1 MIHKTQRQNL
11 EKFVSLQEI
20 ALECEENPIVPR
32 PKDKVALAP
41 NPTTGFATVIYELL
55 QAGTVELL
63 VTDASGK
70 ELITKQNQ
78 SQAGSFSIDL
88 SRYPTG
94 YYPVQLLQNGVII
107 YNTQLIKK

>member
-1 MIHKTQRQNL
+1 MIPIIP
-11 EKFVSLQEI
+11 FVPLVKQVTLQEI
-20 ALECEENPIVPR
+20 ALACEENPIAPR
-32 PKDKVALAP
+32 PKDKIAVAP
-41 NPTTGFATVIYELL
+41 NPTNGFATVMYELL

-70 ELITKQNQ
+70 ELISKQNPAQ
-78 SQAGSFSIDL
+78 VGSFTIDL